1 MADAVKKTDAV
12 FEGGGVKGIGMVGA
26 VAVTEEQGY
35 QFSNVAGTS
44 AGAIVAS
51 LVAAG
56 YTAGELKN
64 ILDNLDYTRFKD
76 PDLLDRIPVLGKVL
90 SLGIEKGIYLG
101 KYFENWLDDLLA
113 KKNVRTFRD
122 LVMPEYK
129 DDPRYRYKLQV
140 VSSDISQGKLLI
152 LPGDIAD
159 YGMNPDELG
168 VARAVRMSMSIPFFF
183 EPVVLTDTGGNPC
196 YIVDGG
202 VLSNYPVWLFD
213 DGTSDPPWPTLGY
226 KLVAPQEGRPHT
238 ILGPLTL
245 FAALFATMMEA
256 HDARYI
262 EDKHFVRSIP
272 IPTLGVQTTDFELP
286 REKAQALYQ
295 SGRDA
300 ASKFFATW
308 DFEQYK
314 AKYRRP
320 EAVSVGSGRQ
330 RALHAPVKP
339 GPEKGG

>member
-56 YTAGELKN
+56 YNAGELKN
-64 ILDNLDYTRFKD
+64 ILNNLDYTRFKD
-76 PDLLDRIPVLGKVL
+76 PDLLDRIPVLSKVL

-140 VSSDISQGKLLI
+140 VSSDISRGKLLI

-202 VLSNYPVWLFD
+202 VLSNYPLWLFD

-286 REKAQALYQ
+286 GEKAQALYQ
-295 SGRDA
+295 SGMDA

-320 EAVSVGSGRQ
+320 EAASVDSGRQ

-339 GPEKGG
+339 GPEKVG